1 MAEQKM
7 QQLQRRLSDMG
18 RVFVAFSGGV
28 DSTFLLKAAHDT
40 LGKNAVAL
48 TCHTVAI
55 PPSELEAARKFCE
68 QENIRQIS
76 FDLDVLQIPQ
86 FSGNAADRCYHCKYA
101 IFRRMTEIVAE
112 QGGGTLL
119 DGSNLDDAQ
128 DYRPGM
134 QALREL
140 GVISPLQEIG
150 FTKDDIRRMSA
161 ELRLPTWDKPA
172 LACLASRI
180 CFGEPID
187 EVKLTRIARAE
198 AYLFSLGFKQVRVRL
213 HNDLARIELLPNE
226 LSRFFDNEL
235 YNQVYNELK
244 KLGFAFVT
252 LDLGG
257 FSSGSMN
264 RTIRND

>member
-1 MAEQKM
+1 M
-7 QQLQRRLSDMG
+7 
-18 RVFVAFSGGV
+18 
-28 DSTFLLKAAHDT
+28 
-40 LGKNAVAL
+40 
-48 TCHTVAI
+48 
-55 PPSELEAARKFCE
+55 
-68 QENIRQIS
+68 
-76 FDLDVLQIPQ
+76 
-86 FSGNAADRCYHCKYA
+86 
-101 IFRRMTEIVAE
+101 
-112 QGGGTLL
+112 
-119 DGSNLDDAQ
+119 DGSNLDVHKTIVRAC
-128 DYRPGM
+128 GL
-134 QALREL
+134 AGL
-140 GVISPLQEIG
+140 GVISPLRKSVLLRMIS
-150 FTKDDIRRMSA
+150 RMSA